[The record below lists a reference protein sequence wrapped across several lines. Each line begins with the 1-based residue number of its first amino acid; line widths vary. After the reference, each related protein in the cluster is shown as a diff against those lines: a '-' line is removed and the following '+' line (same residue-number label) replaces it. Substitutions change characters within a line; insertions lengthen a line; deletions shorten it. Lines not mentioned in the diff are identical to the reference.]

1 MDYLWLKIIHI
12 LSATLVL
19 GTGLGIAF
27 FMWSAHRTG
36 DPRVIAAVAR
46 NVVAA
51 DAIFT
56 APGVIGLLVTGLLM
70 ADLLGL
76 SLWRSWV
83 GLALALF
90 AVAGL
95 CWLPVLVLRKAAAR
109 LAEQASAA
117 HTPLPPAYDKIMRWW
132 FWLGWPAFA
141 AVLAILAL
149 MVLKPAL

>member
-1 MDYLWLKIIHI
+1 MDFLWLKVLHI
-12 LSATLVL
+12 LSAILVL

-27 FMWSAHRTG
+27 FMWTAHRTG

-46 NVVAA
+46 NVVIA

-56 APGVIGLLVTGLLM
+56 APGVIGLLITGLLM
-70 ADLLGL
+70 TNALGL
-76 SLWRSWV
+76 SLFRGWI

-90 AVAGL
+90 IVTGL
-95 CWLPVLVLRKAAAR
+95 CWLPVLVLQKMAWR
-109 LAEQASAA
+109 LAERAHAA
-117 HTPLPPAYDKIMRWW
+117 GTPLPPAYRTVMRWW

-141 AVLAILAL
+141 AVITIVGL